1 MLKLKTKK
9 SNTLLL
15 IALFKLVKGLT
26 LLAVAVGALKLL
38 HRDLAETV
46 GHWISVLRVD
56 PENHFVHRLMA
67 RVLRVSPH
75 QLKALSVGTFF
86 YSALLLT
93 EGIGLLLGKRW
104 AEYFTIIST
113 AGLIPV
119 EIYEMA
125 QHVTAVKILVLIVNV
140 AIVVYLVMRVR
151 RNA

>member
-9 SNTLLL
+9 SKTLLL
-15 IALFKLVKGLT
+15 IALFKLLKGLA

-38 HRDLAETV
+38 HRDLAETI

-56 PENHFVHRLMA
+56 PENRFVHELLA

-86 YSALLLT
+86 YSALLST
-93 EGIGLLLGKRW
+93 EGIGLLLRKRW

-119 EIYEMA
+119 EIYELA
-125 QHVTAVKILVLIVNV
+125 KHVTAVKILVLIVNV
-140 AIVVYLVMRVR
+140 AIVVYLVMRIR
-151 RNA
+151 RKA